1 MTEQQGI
8 AAAIIVCE
16 DRVLMIRR
24 RVSEGALSW
33 QFPAGAIEAGETP
46 EQAAVRET
54 AEETSLTV
62 EAVKLLGQ
70 RIHPKTGRS
79 MAYVACR
86 MLGGVAVVNDVEELA
101 EICWATLADLPG
113 LVPYGL
119 FQPVQDYLDGE
130 LS

>member
-1 MTEQQGI
+1 VSEQGI
-8 AAAIIVCE
+8 SAAIIVHE

-24 RVSEGALSW
+24 RVSEGELSW
-33 QFPAGAIEAGETP
+33 AFPAGGIEAGESA

-79 MAYVACR
+79 MSYVACR
-86 MLGGVAVVNDVEELA
+86 MVGGVAVVNDVEELA
-101 EICWATLADLPG
+101 EICWATHGQLPE

-119 FQPVQDYLDGE
+119 FPVVQQYLDAE
-130 LS
+130 LA